1 MFGKGGRMV
10 EIPLEELIKKTNS
23 LFKLVNLASRRALQL
38 NEGAKPLI
46 EDDNPQA
53 KYATIALEE
62 ILAGK
67 VIYKKQ

>member
-1 MFGKGGRMV
+1 MV
-10 EIPLEELIKKTNS
+10 DVPVEDLIKKTNS

-38 NEGAKPLI
+38 NEGAPPLI
-46 EDDNPQA
+46 EEDNPQA

-67 VIYKKQ
+67 IVYKR

>member
-1 MFGKGGRMV
+1 MV
-10 EIPLEELIKKTNS
+10 DVPVEELIKKTNS

-38 NEGAKPLI
+38 NEGAPPLI
-46 EDDNPQA
+46 EDDNHQA

-67 VIYKKQ
+67 IIYKK